1 MLDLSLA
8 MPYSCCKDCHF
19 IFQSNYV
26 GDDFLNYYYTNS
38 PMLRRSLFTEFDVE
52 QSRSCYNF
60 LKKTINLDQKRIL
73 EIGAGGG
80 ALLKYISQFG
90 SSSLFYS
97 DLSKEASLHL
107 ASHKELHAL
116 NDTTDKKFDLIIL
129 RHVLEHI
136 FDLDGF
142 FLYLQQLLKKDGK
155 IFIEVPDWSI
165 LDINTDPLIFEHL
178 SQFNVS
184 GLVNLMSKNSFQV
197 DSLEKSVEKNDP
209 STPNRVVRIIAH
221 FSELPKL
228 GSNEIKNYF
237 KNFFD
242 NYSEKWKFTLQQ
254 ILKIYSNKKIALYPA
269 SSLTFDAIKSVDF
282 SNVKILGMYDVD
294 KKKQNLFFLGYEV
307 FSPEKL
313 KEHNPD
319 LILTFSMG
327 YEPEIRKSLI
337 DMKLSAK
344 ILSIQDLIK
353 AEISEEGKPASK
365 LALPIEPW

>member
-1 MLDLSLA
+1 
-8 MPYSCCKDCHF
+8 
-19 IFQSNYV
+19 
-26 GDDFLNYYYTNS
+26 
-38 PMLRRSLFTEFDVE
+38 MLRRSFFTEFDIE
-52 QSRSCYNF
+52 QSKSCYKF
-60 LKKTINLDQKRIL
+60 LQKIINLDQKRIL

-97 DLSKEASLHL
+97 DLSKEACLHL
-107 ASHKELHAL
+107 SSHKGLHDL
-116 NDTTDKKFDLIIL
+116 NDTADKKFDLVIM

-142 FLYLQQLLKKDGK
+142 FLYLKQLLKKNGN
-155 IFIEVPDWSI
+155 IFIEVPDWTI

-178 SQFNVS
+178 NQFNVS
-184 GLVNLMSKNSFQV
+184 GLVNLMSKHSFQV
-197 DSLEKSVEKNDP
+197 DSLEKSIEKKDP

-237 KNFFD
+237 EKFFN
-242 NYSEKWKFTLQQ
+242 NYSEKWKFTLQK
-254 ILKIYSNKKIALYPA
+254 ILKTYSNKKIALYPA

-294 KKKQNLFFLGYEV
+294 KKKQDKFFLGHKV

-313 KEHNPD
+313 LKHNPD

-344 ILSIQDLIK
+344 ILSIQELI
-353 AEISEEGKPASK
+353 SS
-365 LALPIEPW
+365 